1 MKQDSFN
8 PIEFARSKEV
18 GHAFMSFC
26 SFVSILNNKKINV
39 PNIFILLLKEA
50 KLRSL
55 FKEILEIDTDFEMVK
70 TFVHFEP
77 SLHKSKYIMKYLNSR
92 RKKLIY

>member
-1 MKQDSFN
+1 
-8 PIEFARSKEV
+8 
-18 GHAFMSFC
+18 MSFC
-26 SFVSILNNKKINV
+26 SFVSIINNKKINV

-50 KLRSL
+50 KLRAL